1 MTVPVVATRRL
12 TLRPIE
18 EGDAEGLH
26 GAYGDVEAMRFWDSP
41 VSRDILETAAR
52 IRQSL
57 AVELRWHGMWAIEA
71 HPGGF
76 AGMINYHNVDPHN
89 RRLGLG
95 WILAPS
101 FRRRG
106 LMTEA
111 AQLVLAHCFFTM
123 EMHRIE
129 VLIEPD
135 NVASRGLATKLGFRQ
150 ESDLLRDRLRVGD
163 QYRGVLMYG
172 LLQADWES
180 MAPRRD

>member
-1 MTVPVVATRRL
+1 MTLPVVATRRL

-26 GAYGDVEAMRFWDSP
+26 GAYGDAGAMRFWDSP
-41 VSRDILETAAR
+41 VSRDALETQAR

-89 RRLGLG
+89 RHLALS
-95 WILAPS
+95 WILAPA
-101 FRRRG
+101 FWRRG

-123 EMHRIE
+123 EMHRAE
-129 VLIEPD
+129 VLIEPQD
-135 NVASRGLATKLGFRQ
+135 VASRGLAAKLGFKQ
-150 ESDLLRDRLRVGD
+150 ESDLLRDRRRIGD
-163 QYRGVLMYG
+163 KYRDVLMYG
-172 LLQADWES
+172 LLAEEWADS
-180 MAPRRD
+180 GRKA